1 MQGNTGQERI
11 KDLITGKFLFLKEP
25 KLNDYEK
32 IKNIWED
39 EDTMKDVG
47 GVILLP
53 EDKYIEW
60 HENMIIKGKDRNR
73 YFLIIDKESSNC
85 LGEISFHRYNINTKT
100 ADLNIKILKRFRGQ
114 GKAKE
119 SLDLLL
125 DFYFNTFKGLII
137 QDHIGI
143 NNINGLNVLINYGFE
158 EKYRNDEEILIE
170 LTKSKFNEKK
180 LARNGSY

>member
-1 MQGNTGQERI
+1 M
-11 KDLITGKFLFLKEP
+11 ITGKSIYLKEP
-25 KLNDYEK
+25 KITDYEI

-39 EDTMKDVG
+39 EDTMEDVG

-53 EDKYIEW
+53 NDKYIMWYEK
-60 HENMIIKGKDRNR
+60 MIIKGKDRNR
-73 YFLIIDKESSNC
+73 YFLIIDKVSNKC

-100 ADLNIKILKRFRGQ
+100 AELNIKILKRFRGQ

-125 DFYFNTFKGLII
+125 DYYFNTFKGSII

-143 NNINGLNVLINYGFE
+143 NNINGLNILINYGFE
-158 EKYRNDEEILIE
+158 EKYRNKEEILIE
-170 LTKSKFNEKK
+170 LTKSKFNKIK
-180 LARNGSY
+180 PALSGI